1 MRFRQK
7 TDSLEDCLQVNGKKR
22 HVDHVMVSKARR
34 LQTPLASLFLNSLSA
49 WSCKHRD
56 EVPKKS
62 HFTHGHLPS
71 KSQRQIIM
79 IFAIRMEQ
87 RNVDLFSQTMIVP
100 SDEVVRAYTLFLG
113 DVAFVCKIELE
124 VNSDIICSSCSGF
137 F

>member
-1 MRFRQK
+1 
-7 TDSLEDCLQVNGKKR
+7 
-22 HVDHVMVSKARR
+22 
-34 LQTPLASLFLNSLSA
+34 
-49 WSCKHRD
+49 
-56 EVPKKS
+56 
-62 HFTHGHLPS
+62 
-71 KSQRQIIM
+71 M